1 MSRLN
6 NKYGKGSKKGKSS
19 RDLLQ
24 KNLFSTRAKDKTTP
38 TIPTLMPI
46 IRRRNTTLQLSNMG
60 GVTRVGRGAI
70 LQILLWGGEGDL
82 TGQEW
87 CTAVPK
93 SLLNP
98 PRTGSKTD
106 RHGVL
111 EKFFRTSLFFVF
123 IGLVT
128 V

>member
-38 TIPTLMPI
+38 TIPTIMPI

-70 LQILLWGGEGDL
+70 LQILLSPFKGE
-82 TGQEW
+82 
-87 CTAVPK
+87 
-93 SLLNP
+93 
-98 PRTGSKTD
+98 
-106 RHGVL
+106 
-111 EKFFRTSLFFVF
+111 FRVVF
-123 IGLVT
+123 IQPIYKFYNLYVILNKSSIICHA
-128 V
+128 VALQPSREICSVFV